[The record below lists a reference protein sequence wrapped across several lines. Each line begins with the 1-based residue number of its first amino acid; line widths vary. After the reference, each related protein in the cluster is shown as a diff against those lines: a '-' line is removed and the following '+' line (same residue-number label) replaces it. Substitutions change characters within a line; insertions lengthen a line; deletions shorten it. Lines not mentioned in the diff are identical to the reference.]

1 MDMTSS
7 FQQYL
12 HETGIGETL
21 KESDMRANKGDPDG
35 YGASGTNMDHK
46 LHKEDVPMFTLDKV
60 REFKKTPEKKNKVDW
75 TNNNNN
81 NDKQTHTHTIV
92 QYAAEV
98 A

>member
-1 MDMTSS
+1 MHIFILFKSNDKIDAMQCHTIQMDMTSS

-21 KESDMRANKGDPDG
+21 KESDMRANRGDPDG

-60 REFKKTPEKKNKVDW
+60 IEFKKNPEKKK
-75 TNNNNN
+75 
-81 NDKQTHTHTIV
+81 
-92 QYAAEV
+92 
-98 A
+98 